1 MPIQVLPKHV
11 ADLIAAGEVVE
22 RPASV
27 AKELC
32 ENALDAG
39 ATAVTVEIRGG
50 GIRYLRVTDNGCGI
64 AREDLRAAFLPHA
77 TSKIASAEDLESILT
92 LGFRGE
98 ALASIAAVARVQ
110 VLTRAAG
117 EELGLRYEI
126 EAGEEAAFEEAG
138 CPVGTTI
145 LVRDLFYKTPARM
158 KFLRK
163 DVTEGGFVGA
173 AMERLALSKPGVA
186 FTMIRDGKQVFQ
198 TPGDGSPGGAVRAV
212 LGKAFYEDMLGVKNA
227 HDGVEV
233 TGFVCQPAAARPN
246 RGQQYFFLNGRWIKC
261 PTASAA
267 LGEAYK
273 RSLMTGK
280 FPSCVLYITLPTGLV
295 DVNVH
300 PAKTEV
306 RFADDRPVF
315 TAVYQ
320 AALQAISGGRIQEA
334 GGRGTQAPQKGGEFW
349 QHASAMGVA
358 NHGPAAILP
367 QGECEPPRRPFALR
381 DSAMEDIPIPSLLDE
396 PGCLQAPVP
405 LTPAPSPLPPGTPVP
420 LPPVPSPL
428 PPETPLP
435 PAPSFLPPVQVVG
448 EIFGTYFLA
457 EREGELLL
465 IDKHAAHER
474 ILYEGLKAQQGPPP
488 RQVLLEPL
496 PLRLSREEAAAVLES
511 SDLLARAGFLVEEF
525 GADAVVL
532 RECPMLLTGEDLQA
546 QLAEIAGYL
555 LQCKGDIA
563 TEALDWVFHSAAC
576 RAAVKAGDPTTPYER
591 ERFVE
596 KLLAMPEIRHCPHG
610 RPVMAAITKKEIE
623 KIFGR

>member
-39 ATAVTVEIRGG
+39 ATAVTAEIRGG
-50 GIRYLRVTDNGCGI
+50 GIRYLRVTDNGHGI
-64 AREDLRAAFLPHA
+64 AREDIRAAFLPHA
-77 TSKIASAEDLESILT
+77 TSKISTAEDLDSILT

-110 VLTRAAG
+110 VLTRAGG

-126 EAGEEAAFEEAG
+126 EAGEETVFEEAG

-145 LVRDLFYKTPARM
+145 VVRDLFYKTPARM
-158 KFLRK
+158 KFLRR

-173 AMERLALSKPGVA
+173 ALERLALSKPGAA
-186 FTMIRDGKQVFQ
+186 FTFIRDGKQVFQ
-198 TPGDGSPGGAVRAV
+198 TPGDGIPGGTVRAV
-212 LGKAFYEDMLGVKNA
+212 LGKAFYEGMLGVKNV
-227 HDGVEV
+227 HSGVEV
-233 TGFVCQPAAARPN
+233 TGFVCAPAAARPN
-246 RGQQYFFLNGRWIKC
+246 RGQQYFFLNGRYIKC

-273 RSLMTGK
+273 HHIMAGK
-280 FPSCVLYITLPTGLV
+280 FPFCVLYITLPAGLV

-300 PAKTEV
+300 PSKTEV

-320 AALQAISGGRIQEA
+320 GALQALHGDA
-334 GGRGTQAPQKGGEFW
+334 VTVA
-349 QHASAMGVA
+349 GVA
-358 NHGPAAILP
+358 HKPPGDNIYTITSIPPIESRAADA
-367 QGECEPPRRPFALR
+367 PPLQPLQPLSLR
-381 DSAMEDIPIPSLLDE
+381 DPGMDDFLPLRDE
-396 PGCLQAPVP
+396 PVLIKNPNLQPVE
-405 LTPAPSPLPPGTPVP
+405 APSPIPESCP
-420 LPPVPSPL
+420 LIPQSVRM
-428 PPETPLP
+428 
-435 PAPSFLPPVQVVG
+435 AG
-448 EIFGTYFLA
+448 EFFQTYFLA
-457 EREGELLL
+457 EADGELLL

-474 ILYEGLKAQQGPPP
+474 ILYEGLRARQGETA

-496 PLRLSREEAAAVLES
+496 PLHLSREEAAAVLEQKE
-511 SDLLARAGFLVEEF
+511 LLARAGFLVDEF
-525 GADAVVL
+525 GADALLL

-546 QLAEIAGYL
+546 QMAEIAGYL
-555 LQCKGDIA
+555 LQRRGDITTQA
-563 TEALDWVFHSAAC
+563 MDWILHSAAC
-576 RAAVKAGDPTTPYER
+576 RAAVKAGDPTDPYER

-596 KLLAMPEIRHCPHG
+596 HLLAMPDIRRCPHG
-610 RPVMAAITKKEIE
+610 RPVIVSITKKEIE
-623 KIFGR
+623 KRFGR